1 MKIYTKTG
9 DNGTT
14 SLCDGSRLSKDDM
27 RVEAYGT
34 LDELNAHIGLLISLL
49 QTSSS
54 KEGVRSAANLTDF
67 LSEIQG
73 ELFVIGGELARAEIK
88 TEELVST
95 QKLIAKIETSID
107 ELSSQLPM
115 QHHFILPGGIIPAS
129 QSHVCRTI
137 CRRAERRIVTLSH
150 FAIVLPEI
158 FKFVNRLSDYFFTLS
173 RYLNNDSG
181 ISEKTWKNTC
191 R

>member
-1 MKIYTKTG
+1 
-9 DNGTT
+9 
-14 SLCDGSRLSKDDM
+14 
-27 RVEAYGT
+27 
-34 LDELNAHIGLLISLL
+34 
-49 QTSSS
+49 
-54 KEGVRSAANLTDF
+54 
-67 LSEIQG
+67 
-73 ELFVIGGELARAEIK
+73 
-88 TEELVST
+88 
-95 QKLIAKIETSID
+95 
-107 ELSSQLPM
+107 M

-173 RYLNNDSG
+173 RYLNNNSG
-181 ISEKTWKNTC
+181 LSEKTWENTC

>member
-67 LSEIQG
+67 LSEIQE
-73 ELFVIGGELARAEIK
+73 ELFVIGGELARAKIK

-107 ELSSQLPM
+107 ELSSQLPV
-115 QHHFILPGGIIPAS
+115 QHHFVLPGGIIPAS

-137 CRRAERRIVTLSH
+137 CRRAERRIVALSH
-150 FAIVLPEI
+150 VAIVSPKILI
-158 FKFVNRLSDYFFTLS
+158 FVNRLSDYFFTLS
-173 RYLNNDSG
+173 RYLNNDCG
-181 ISEKTWKNTC
+181 ISEKTWENTC

>member
-27 RVEAYGT
+27 RVEAYGA

-67 LSEIQG
+67 LSEIQE

-95 QKLIAKIETSID
+95 QKLITKIETSID

-150 FAIVLPEI
+150 FAIILPEI